1 MNKEEVLKRSRKSG
15 IDEMQKDI
23 EKVSNVY
30 GLKIILLLAII
41 FLIYK
46 KLHNIPYADMTA
58 IIFAQIS
65 VAGFYKY
72 SKLKDK
78 LFLIAGVLGGV
89 ASALYTIG
97 YMIG

>member
-1 MNKEEVLKRSRKSG
+1 MDKEEILKRSRNSG
-15 IDEMQKDI
+15 VDEMQKDI

-46 KLHNIPYADMTA
+46 KVHHIPYADMSA
-58 IIFAQIS
+58 IIFAQLSI
-65 VAGFYKY
+65 AGFYKY

-78 LFLIAGVLGGV
+78 LFLITGILGGI
-89 ASALYTIG
+89 ASALYAIG